1 MYNLF
6 DNVTTTHRSKTSSS
20 SRPVRCENK
29 FVINLCQEIMLV
41 LMDEQQT
48 IFKLIIHLIYLSKN
62 NVKIIILNK
71 VYAATLS
78 VLQHDIT

>member
-6 DNVTTTHRSKTSSS
+6 DNVTITHRSKTSSS

-29 FVINLCQEIMLV
+29 FVINLGQEIMLV

-71 VYAATLS
+71 VCCYALRAAA
-78 VLQHDIT
+78 